1 MRNIKDYKILQGS
14 YTSSL
19 EDSVRSH
26 IRKGWQPLGP
36 HTIRY
41 GSSNHSIYYYEQ
53 TMVMY
58 DKEQL

>member
-1 MRNIKDYKILQGS
+1 MRTIKDYKILQGS
-14 YTSSL
+14 YASSL

-41 GSSNHSIYYYEQ
+41 GSNHSVCCYEQ

-58 DKEQL
+58 DKENL